1 MFTSRDWGG
10 GGGRCRKKIRRQ
22 NGAAMLKRNLHVEA
36 AWPESVVSRETALSN
51 QCIVTHMDRS
61 ASSGHSGEMQRQPW
75 TSASTGQHCAA
86 INCQNNRKNR
96 AK

>member
-1 MFTSRDWGG
+1 MVAKNCFVTEGMVA
-10 GGGRCRKKIRRQ
+10 IRPRI
-22 NGAAMLKRNLHVEA
+22 ALRLKV
-36 AWPESVVSRETALSN
+36 WSESVVSRETALPN
-51 QCIVTHMDRS
+51 QCIVTRMDRS
-61 ASSGHSGEMQRQPW
+61 ASSGHSGEMERQRW